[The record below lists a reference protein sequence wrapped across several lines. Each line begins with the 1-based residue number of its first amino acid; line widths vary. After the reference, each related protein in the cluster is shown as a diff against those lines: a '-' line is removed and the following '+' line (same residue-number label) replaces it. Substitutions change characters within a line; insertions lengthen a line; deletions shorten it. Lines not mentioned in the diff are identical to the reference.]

1 MDDMIK
7 VSVFYPNKAGSKF
20 DIDYYC
26 NKHMPMVKT
35 ALGAACKRADIDQG
49 LGGPAPGSPATYVAM
64 CHLYFD
70 SVEAFQT
77 AFGPHSETIM
87 GDIPNYTD
95 LQPIIQ
101 VSEVN
106 G

>member
-1 MDDMIK
+1 MIK
-7 VSVFYPNKAGSKF
+7 VSVFYPNKAGSRF

-35 ALGAACKRADIDQG
+35 ALGAACRRADIDQG
-49 LGGPAPGSPATYVAM
+49 LGGPTLGSQATYVAM

-70 SVEAFQT
+70 SVEAFQN
-77 AFGPHSETIM
+77 AFGPHSDTIM
-87 GDIPNYTD
+87 RDIPNYTD
-95 LQPIIQ
+95 VQPIIQ
-101 VSEVN
+101 VSDVK